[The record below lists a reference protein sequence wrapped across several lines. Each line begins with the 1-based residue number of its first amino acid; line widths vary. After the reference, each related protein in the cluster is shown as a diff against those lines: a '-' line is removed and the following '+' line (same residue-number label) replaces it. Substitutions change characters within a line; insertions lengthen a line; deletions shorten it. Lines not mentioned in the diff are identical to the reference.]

1 MTQRK
6 PYNNLK
12 ITEED
17 MLDIFSANIHYL
29 RKLPRWN
36 LSQKT
41 LATVLIRNE
50 HLKTWGKDLNTVF
63 SDARKNTP
71 RVFPA
76 ELTPMSDFLQNA
88 FPNSNEFI
96 DPDRDCVMKSE
107 LFILS
112 NAIRQHG
119 AICTLYDD
127 IMNQIGKTLQDDFFV
142 IPSSVHEVLLLKA
155 SDTDCMELNEIIR
168 EVNETTVIPEEIL
181 SDHAY
186 FYSRDRKELL
196 CA

>member
-1 MTQRK
+1 MPEALPLCVFFHILVQIRPVTYSRNSCEFVSYCKKLPDIRKSACIFKNKLYILKTQHS
-6 PYNNLK
+6 NLK
-12 ITEED
+12 
-17 MLDIFSANIHYL
+17 
-29 RKLPRWN
+29 
-36 LSQKT
+36 
-41 LATVLIRNE
+41 
-50 HLKTWGKDLNTVF
+50 
-63 SDARKNTP
+63 
-71 RVFPA
+71 
-76 ELTPMSDFLQNA
+76 
-88 FPNSNEFI
+88 
-96 DPDRDCVMKSE
+96 
-107 LFILS
+107 
-112 NAIRQHG
+112 HG

>member
-1 MTQRK
+1 MNKKTIS
-6 PYNNLK
+6 N
-12 ITEED
+12 TH
-17 MLDIFSANIHYL
+17 FSMGKFAL
-29 RKLPRWN
+29 Q
-36 LSQKT
+36 SQKCANFMT
-41 LATVLIRNE
+41 TVLIRNE